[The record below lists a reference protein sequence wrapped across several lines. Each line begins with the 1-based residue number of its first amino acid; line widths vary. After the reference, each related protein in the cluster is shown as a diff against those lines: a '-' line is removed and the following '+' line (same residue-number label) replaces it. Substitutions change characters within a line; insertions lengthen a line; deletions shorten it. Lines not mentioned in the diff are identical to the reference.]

1 MTDRSLNDDRVGV
14 MQLVDTLDAGG
25 AERVALN
32 LANLVPRDRFRSFLC
47 TTRRDGELAA
57 LIDGDVG
64 RLSLGRR
71 RRFDLAALRRL
82 AAFIDSER
90 IGIVHAHGTA
100 LFMAGAV
107 SLLRP
112 HLAVVWHDHYGRYGV
127 VNRPV
132 WVYRLLAARCAA
144 VLSVTP
150 ELAEWA
156 RSELRVPAD
165 VVRYVPN
172 FSREMPAGPD
182 HPDLPGS
189 AGTRI
194 VCVANF
200 RRQKDHLTLLR
211 ALKHL
216 LPATPEAHLLLVGAA
231 VEPICHEAVVREIRR
246 LGLENCVSLL
256 GLRRD
261 VPEVLRGCD
270 IGVLSSTSEGL
281 PLALIEYGLAGL
293 AVVATGVGQC
303 PEVLRNGEAGLLA
316 SPSSPGLLA
325 AALQELLRS
334 PSRRAELASRLR
346 RVQMTYSAEAT
357 VGRVW
362 DVYDKALSRTSQG
375 DDVTGPHPS
384 PMLISPAAPLDER
397 GGLP

>member
-1 MTDRSLNDDRVGV
+1 MKSTAIDDRVGV

-32 LANLVPRDRFRSFLC
+32 LANLVPRDRFRPFLC
-47 TTRRDGELAA
+47 TTRRDGELSS
-57 LIDGDVG
+57 LIDADVS

-71 RRFDLAALRRL
+71 RRFDLAALRQLVR
-82 AAFIDSER
+82 FIDSER
-90 IGIVHAHGTA
+90 IGILHAHSTA
-100 LFMAGAV
+100 LFMAGVV

-112 HLAVVWHDHYGRYGV
+112 NLAVVWHDHYGRHGV
-127 VNRPV
+127 VNRPA

-150 ELAEWA
+150 QLAEWA

-165 VVRYVPN
+165 LVRYVPN
-172 FSREMPAGPD
+172 FSREIPSGSG

-189 AGTRI
+189 RGARI

-211 ALKHL
+211 ALKHVL
-216 LPATPEAHLLLVGAA
+216 QTTPDAHLLLVGGA
-231 VEPICHEAVVREIRR
+231 VESACHETVIREIRR
-246 LGLENCVSLL
+246 LGLERCVSLL

-281 PLALIEYGLAGL
+281 PLALIEYGMAGL

-303 PEVLRNGEAGLLA
+303 PDVLRNGEAGLLVP
-316 SPSSPGLLA
+316 PSSPRALSA
-325 AALQELLRS
+325 AMRELLGS
-334 PSRRAELASRLR
+334 PARRAELASRLR
-346 RVQMTYSAEAT
+346 RHVQEAYSAEAT
-357 VGRVW
+357 AGRVW
-362 DVYDKALSRTSQG
+362 DVYDKALSREPRG
-375 DDVTGPHPS
+375 DDVTRPHPS
-384 PMLISPAAPLDER
+384 PMAISPAGPFGA
-397 GGLP
+397 GGDLP